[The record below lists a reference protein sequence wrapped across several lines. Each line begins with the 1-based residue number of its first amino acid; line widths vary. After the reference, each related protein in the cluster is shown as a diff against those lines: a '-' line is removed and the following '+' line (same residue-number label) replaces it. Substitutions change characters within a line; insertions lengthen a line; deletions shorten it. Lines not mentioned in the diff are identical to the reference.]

1 MRLSDGLSLTLL
13 YGLIL
18 CTLPAGAS
26 EEPRHPPSRIAVIGA
41 GIGGTSAAYFLR
53 QKFGKNVPIDMFEKG
68 AVGGR
73 LATVEMKGDEYEAGG
88 SVIHPL
94 NLHMKTFV
102 KELGLSSRPQSGNLV
117 GIYNGEEFVFRESD
131 WFLINII
138 KLLWYYGLNFLRM
151 YMWVEDV
158 LEKFMRI
165 YRYQTFDYCFSS
177 TETLLHAL
185 GGNDFT
191 EKLNMTIDETMQKA
205 GFSQMFIDE
214 IVAPAMRAN
223 YGQGVRVNGFVGAV
237 SLAGTDSGLWAV
249 EGGNKLVCSGL
260 LYASKA
266 QLIQG
271 TVTFVQEKTRPSRT
285 GGTVKLF
292 EVSYETATGPR
303 LDLYDI
309 LIIATPLNKGISNIT
324 FLGFS
329 PPIETFS
336 KSYHQTVATFVHG
349 RINASFFG
357 CSEPCHFELSEIITT
372 DNPKLFI
379 SSVGAVSPV
388 KAAAKPSATKPAG
401 LKVWKVFSPEPL
413 REDQLRLLFESY
425 DTVSV
430 KTWLAYPSYNPPEKL
445 PPVILHDR
453 IYYINGIE
461 WAASAMEMSA
471 ISAKN
476 VALLSYHHWYG
487 KDGHID
493 QEDLTERLKSE
504 L

>member
-1 MRLSDGLSLTLL
+1 MDDPATEGELEQNPRPDSENPERILL
-13 YGLIL
+13 NLIVP
-18 CTLPAGAS
+18 T
-26 EEPRHPPSRIAVIGA
+26 PSRIDLWTIIRVCR
-41 GIGGTSAAYFLR
+41 GTS
-53 QKFGKNVPIDMFEKG
+53 G
-68 AVGGR
+68 
-73 LATVEMKGDEYEAGG
+73 
-88 SVIHPL
+88 
-94 NLHMKTFV
+94 
-102 KELGLSSRPQSGNLV
+102 GNL
-117 GIYNGEEFVFRESD
+117 GSRRKRGYHQPSPRNSPLDRTPPKIQRKRLFA
-131 WFLINII
+131 L
-138 KLLWYYGLNFLRM
+138 
-151 YMWVEDV
+151 
-158 LEKFMRI
+158 
-165 YRYQTFDYCFSS
+165 TYC
-177 TETLLHAL
+177 TTHCLCVTL
-185 GGNDFT
+185 
-191 EKLNMTIDETMQKA
+191 
-205 GFSQMFIDE
+205 
-214 IVAPAMRAN
+214 
-223 YGQGVRVNGFVGAV
+223 GAV

-271 TVTFVQEKTRPSRT
+271 TVTFVQEKTRPLRT

-388 KAAAKPSATKPAG
+388 KAAAKPSATNPAG